1 MAGDLIPRVSV
12 ADVALLSV
20 KELYSELAKQVTTTA
35 ESIYRTAQIWTEL
48 EKRGQ
53 DLSKFKNASL
63 SKYYYHIATGEL
75 LADLVVTFLDKPYVL
90 NAVLGAP
97 LALQRKLLD
106 GYKIKIYV
114 PGQAKPGELTLDE
127 MPRTYVDI
135 AFSDGKILGPDKQ
148 KAALQVK
155 NRPKIS
161 TVKRRLRTRVLVN
174 KAKNTVT
181 IGQTS
186 ADIGN
191 VIDALSQA
199 GGAAKEVVETAG
211 RQAKVLATKVTDEEY
226 ARIEQLSK
234 EYNISVQEMV
244 RKAVLAMWMV

>member
-1 MAGDLIPRVSV
+1 MSSDLTPRVPST
-12 ADVALLSV
+12 DLSLLSV
-20 KELYSELAKQVTTTA
+20 KELFAELAKQVKQTA
-35 ESIYRTAQIWTEL
+35 DSIYRTAQVWIEL

-53 DLSKFKNASL
+53 DLSRFKNVSL
-63 SKYYYHIATGEL
+63 AKYYYHIATGNL
-75 LADLVVTFLDKPYVL
+75 LAEAAVTFMDKHYVL
-90 NAVLGAP
+90 NAILGAP
-97 LALQRKLLD
+97 IALQQKLLD

-114 PGQAKPGELTLDE
+114 PGQAKPGEMTLDE
-127 MPRTYVDI
+127 MPRAYVDI